1 MPDDLIANAPSLAGK
16 KSYIMA
22 SYVTFLQAAGAR
34 IVPILVTE
42 TEEET
47 FAKMANLNG
56 VLLPGGEGGY
66 EDKAR

>member
-1 MPDDLIANAPSLAGK
+1 
-16 KSYIMA
+16 MA
-22 SYVTFLQAAGAR
+22 SYVSFLQAAGAR